1 MIFFS
6 RKLIYRFESGIS
18 DVIEILALAFSTVT
32 LPALKFDVLPLI
44 FIFSSKNL
52 SYLKIK

>member
-18 DVIEILALAFSTVT
+18 DVTEILALAFSTVT